1 MVAKTANQDKFTIW
15 TAPASPPNVPVLEQ
29 LNMRALLGDASSA
42 KKRAARTR
50 ARLKATL
57 AFYVS
62 RPSTESLRKT
72 VSSSLCIGRPYL
84 PTRREISSSPRQA

>member
-15 TAPASPPNVPVLEQ
+15 TAPASPNVPVLEQ
-29 LNMRALLGDASSA
+29 LNMRAPLGDASSA

-62 RPSTESLRKT
+62 RPSAESLRKT

-84 PTRREISSSPRQA
+84 PTRR